1 VHIRKTSEIRP
12 VPAEETSFSETISRQ
27 YILLR
32 MIKGLLINFFALILF
47 AGVSVS
53 CSGEKSYQ
61 KEIEFWTLQLS
72 PYFDEY
78 FNDLI
83 TRYESEHPGV
93 TIRHIDIPYDA
104 AIQKLMAAAS
114 AGTPPDIINLSSDF
128 LAKFEKFGL
137 FADLREFDS
146 EDSIRS
152 RYLENALDECVYDKK
167 IIALPW
173 YLNTYAM
180 IYNKALLRE
189 SGFDSSDV
197 PKTFD
202 EFTAFIR
209 EYKNRTGKYATFWNI
224 GKDSYLPMMLGSEE
238 IPMTDSLMTRALFN
252 EPESA
257 SKIAGWINLVK
268 GKYLSRDC
276 VIRPGSAIIEPY
288 QSGQVAMV
296 FTGPVF
302 LRQVKENAPGI
313 YAVTG
318 IAPPITGSSGK
329 HELAAMALS
338 VLSTSD
344 YKQESY
350 EFVRYILN
358 AENQLRFAKMAPV
371 FPSHKEALKDS
382 YFTETDGSLETTAR
396 VMGAQYLP
404 SATRLRSY
412 LRHPRFDQLRNFF
425 DEAVQNAVLTRITTQ
440 DALNKAAKSWN
451 AVLDEN

>member
-1 VHIRKTSEIRP
+1 MKKR
-12 VPAEETSFSETISRQ
+12 
-27 YILLR
+27 LLF
-32 MIKGLLINFFALILF
+32 LALALFAL
-47 AGVSVS
+47 AVSTVT
-53 CSGEKSYQ
+53 CTGKESGK

-78 FNDLI
+78 FNELI
-83 TRYESEHPGV
+83 TKYEAARPGI

-114 AGTPPDIINLSSDF
+114 AGTPPDIINLSADF

-137 FADLREFDS
+137 FADLRNFDD
-146 EDSIRS
+146 EDSIKS
-152 RYLENALDECVYDKK
+152 RYLENALTECIYNDK

-173 YLNTYAM
+173 YLNTYAL
-180 IYNKALLRE
+180 IYNKTLLRNA
-189 SGFDSSDV
+189 GFDTTDV

-209 EYKNRTGKYATFWNI
+209 EYKNRTGKFATFWNI
-224 GKDSYLPMMLGSEE
+224 GKDSYLPMMLGSED
-238 IPMTDSLMTRALFN
+238 IPMTDSSMSRALFAK
-252 EPESA
+252 PEA
-257 SKIAGWINLVK
+257 KAKIEAWVNLVK

-313 YAVTG
+313 YAETG
-318 IAPPITGSSGK
+318 IAPPVTGKSGK

-344 YKQESY
+344 QKQESY

-425 DEAVQNAVLTRITTQ
+425 DEAIQNAVLTRVSTQ

>member
-1 VHIRKTSEIRP
+1 MKKR
-12 VPAEETSFSETISRQ
+12 
-27 YILLR
+27 
-32 MIKGLLINFFALILF
+32 LLIILF
-47 AGVSVS
+47 VLPALVLSSVS
-53 CSGEKSYQ
+53 CTGRDTGN

-72 PYFDEY
+72 PYFDDY
-78 FNDLI
+78 FKELI
-83 TRYESEHPGV
+83 ANYESSHPGI

-137 FADLREFDS
+137 FADLRNYDN

-152 RYLENALDECVYDKK
+152 RYLENALAECIYNEK

-180 IYNKALLRE
+180 IYNKDLLRKA
-189 SGFDSSDV
+189 GYDSTDI

-209 EYKNRTGKYATFWNI
+209 EYKNRTGKFATFWNI
-224 GKDSYLPMMLGSEE
+224 GKDSYLPMMLGSED
-238 IPMTDSLMTRALFN
+238 IPMTDSMMTRALFN

-257 SKIAGWINLVK
+257 LKIGVWIDLVK

-318 IAPPITGSSGK
+318 IAPPVTGSSGK

-371 FPSHKEALKDS
+371 FPSHKEALKGS
-382 YFTETDGSLETTAR
+382 YFTDTDGTLETTAR

-425 DEAVQNAVLTRITTQ
+425 DEAVQNAVLTRISTQ
-440 DALNKAAKSWN
+440 DALNKAAKSLN

>member
-1 VHIRKTSEIRP
+1 MKKRIICS
-12 VPAEETSFSETISRQ
+12 
-27 YILLR
+27 
-32 MIKGLLINFFALILF
+32 FFALIAL
-47 AGVSVS
+47 ALSSVS
-53 CSGEKSYQ
+53 CSGKAQDE

-72 PYFDEY
+72 PFFDEY
-78 FNDLI
+78 FRDLI
-83 TRYESEHPGV
+83 TRYEAAHPGI

-137 FADLREFDS
+137 FADLRKHDS

-152 RYLENALDECVYDKK
+152 RYLENALAECIYDEK

-189 SGFDSSDV
+189 AGFDTSDV

-224 GKDSYLPMMLGSEE
+224 GKDSYLPMMLGSED
-238 IPMTDSLMTRALFN
+238 IPMTDSRMTIALLN
-252 EPESA
+252 QPA
-257 SKIAGWINLVK
+257 SSEKIGEWIDLVK
-268 GKYLSRDC
+268 EKYLSRDC

-313 YAVTG
+313 YAETG
-318 IAPPITGSSGK
+318 IAPPVTGKSGK

-338 VLSTSD
+338 VLSTSAH
-344 YKQESY
+344 KQESY
-350 EFVRYILN
+350 EFMRYILN

-382 YFTETDGSLETTAR
+382 YFTETDGSLETKAR
-396 VMGAQYLP
+396 VMGAEYLP

-425 DEAVQNAVLTRITTQ
+425 DEAVQNAVLTRISTQ

-451 AVLDEN
+451 AVLDEK

>member
-1 VHIRKTSEIRP
+1 MQQAHNIYNPSMKNR
-12 VPAEETSFSETISRQ
+12 
-27 YILLR
+27 
-32 MIKGLLINFFALILF
+32 LLISLLALMLS
-47 AGVSVS
+47 AGLSLS
-53 CSGEKSYQ
+53 CSRDKSEG
-61 KEIEFWTLQLS
+61 KIIEFWTLQLS
-72 PYFDEY
+72 PYFDDY
-78 FNDLI
+78 FRDLI

-137 FADLREFDS
+137 FADLRNHDS

-152 RYLENALDECVYDKK
+152 RYLENALDECVYDNK

-180 IYNKALLRE
+180 IYNKDLLRKA
-189 SGFDSSDV
+189 GFDSSDV

-224 GKDSYLPMMLGSEE
+224 GKDSYLPMMLGSED
-238 IPMTDSLMTRALFN
+238 IPMTDSQMTKALFN
-252 EPESA
+252 KPES
-257 SKIAGWINLVK
+257 SEKIAKWVDLVQ

-313 YAVTG
+313 YEETG
-318 IAPPITGSSGK
+318 IAPPVTGRTGK

-338 VLSTSD
+338 VLSSSAH
-344 YKQESY
+344 KQESY

-371 FPSHKEALKDS
+371 FPSHNDALKDR
-382 YFTETDGSLETTAR
+382 YFTETDGSLETSAR
-396 VMGAQYLP
+396 VMGAEYLP

-425 DEAVQNAVLTRITTQ
+425 DEAIQNAALTRISTQ
-440 DALNKAAKSWN
+440 DALDKAAKSWN

>member
-1 VHIRKTSEIRP
+1 MKNR
-12 VPAEETSFSETISRQ
+12 
-27 YILLR
+27 
-32 MIKGLLINFFALILF
+32 LLISLLALMLS
-47 AGVSVS
+47 AGLSLS
-53 CSGEKSYQ
+53 CSGEKSEG
-61 KEIEFWTLQLS
+61 KIIEFWTLQLS
-72 PYFDEY
+72 PYFDDY
-78 FNDLI
+78 FRDLI

-137 FADLREFDS
+137 FADLRDHDS

-152 RYLENALDECVYDKK
+152 RYLENALDECVYDNK

-180 IYNKALLRE
+180 IYNKALLRKA
-189 SGFDSSDV
+189 GFDSSDV

-224 GKDSYLPMMLGSEE
+224 GRDSYLPMMLGSED
-238 IPMTDSLMTRALFN
+238 IPMTDSQMTKALFH

-257 SKIAGWINLVK
+257 SKIGEWIALVK

-313 YAVTG
+313 YAETG
-318 IAPPITGSSGK
+318 IAPPVTGRSGK

-338 VLSTSD
+338 VLSTSVH
-344 YKQESY
+344 KQESY

-371 FPSHKEALKDS
+371 FPSHKEALTDS
-382 YFTETDGSLETTAR
+382 YFTDTDGTLETTAR
-396 VMGAQYLP
+396 VMGAEYLP

-425 DEAVQNAVLTRITTQ
+425 DEAIQNAALTRISTQ
-440 DALNKAAKSWN
+440 DALDKAAKSWN

>member
-1 VHIRKTSEIRP
+1 MKKR
-12 VPAEETSFSETISRQ
+12 
-27 YILLR
+27 
-32 MIKGLLINFFALILF
+32 LLIILF
-47 AGVSVS
+47 VLPALVLSSVS
-53 CSGEKSYQ
+53 CSGEKSGQ

-72 PYFDEY
+72 PYFDDY
-78 FNDLI
+78 FKELI
-83 TRYESEHPGV
+83 ANYESSHPGI

-137 FADLREFDS
+137 FADLRNYDN

-152 RYLENALDECVYDKK
+152 RYLENALAECIYNEK

-180 IYNKALLRE
+180 IYNKDLLRKA
-189 SGFDSSDV
+189 GYDSTDI
-197 PKTFD
+197 PKTFE

-224 GKDSYLPMMLGSEE
+224 GKDSYLPMMLGSED
-238 IPMTDSLMTRALFN
+238 IPMTDSVMQKAVFHYPR
-252 EPESA
+252 SA
-257 SKIAGWINLVK
+257 EKIGEWIDLVK

-371 FPSHKEALKDS
+371 FPSHKEALRDS
-382 YFTETDGSLETTAR
+382 YFTDTDGTLETTAR
-396 VMGAQYLP
+396 VMGAEYLP

>member
-1 VHIRKTSEIRP
+1 MKNR
-12 VPAEETSFSETISRQ
+12 
-27 YILLR
+27 
-32 MIKGLLINFFALILF
+32 LLISLLALMLS
-47 AGVSVS
+47 AGLSLS
-53 CSGEKSYQ
+53 CSGEKSEG
-61 KEIEFWTLQLS
+61 KVIEFWTLQLS

-78 FNDLI
+78 FRDLI
-83 TRYESEHPGV
+83 TRYESEHQGV

-137 FADLREFDS
+137 FAELRNHDS

-152 RYLENALDECVYDKK
+152 RYLENALAECVYDNK

-180 IYNKALLRE
+180 IYNKALLRKA
-189 SGFDSSDV
+189 GFDSSDI

-224 GKDSYLPMMLGSEE
+224 GKDSYLPMMLGSED
-238 IPMTDSLMTRALFN
+238 IPMTDSQMTKALFH
-252 EPESA
+252 EPKSA
-257 SKIAGWINLVK
+257 SKIGEWIALVK

-288 QSGQVAMV
+288 QSGLVAMV

-313 YAVTG
+313 YAETG
-318 IAPPITGSSGK
+318 IAPPVTGRSGK

-338 VLSTSD
+338 VLSSSAH
-344 YKQESY
+344 KQESY

-371 FPSHKEALKDS
+371 FPSHKEALTDS
-382 YFTETDGSLETTAR
+382 YFTDTDGTLETTAR
-396 VMGAQYLP
+396 VMGAEYLP

-425 DEAVQNAVLTRITTQ
+425 DEAIQNAALTRISTQ
-440 DALNKAAKSWN
+440 DALDKAAKSWN